1 MIDRNE
7 VLDYIRQSN
16 FVSTQLLCEH
26 FQVSESTIRRV
37 LEKLEENCQ
46 ITRIHG
52 GAMSVADFGQMTDF
66 QMRNRINKAQ
76 KVAIAKKATSL
87 IKKHDTIILMG
98 GTTVCE
104 MCPFIEHMNVTVVTN
119 SILVL
124 NSLRY
129 STTIQLIILGGLYNY
144 REEESSGLIYNTGLE
159 RLKTDFMF
167 MGAAGFDERFGFT
180 ITNASADIYEHCMS
194 CSKEVSVLA
203 DSSKYRSMQGG
214 ATITATPEQVHYLF
228 TDPALDPGAKTA
240 LESMGIQIVLS
251 E

>member
-16 FVSTQLLCEH
+16 FVSTQSLCEH

-52 GAMSVADFGQMTDF
+52 GAMSIADFGQMTDF
-66 QMRNRINKAQ
+66 QMRNRLNKAQ

-129 STTIQLIILGGLYNY
+129 STTIQLIILGGL
-144 REEESSGLIYNTGLE
+144 
-159 RLKTDFMF
+159 
-167 MGAAGFDERFGFT
+167 
-180 ITNASADIYEHCMS
+180 
-194 CSKEVSVLA
+194 
-203 DSSKYRSMQGG
+203 
-214 ATITATPEQVHYLF
+214 
-228 TDPALDPGAKTA
+228 
-240 LESMGIQIVLS
+240 
-251 E
+251 